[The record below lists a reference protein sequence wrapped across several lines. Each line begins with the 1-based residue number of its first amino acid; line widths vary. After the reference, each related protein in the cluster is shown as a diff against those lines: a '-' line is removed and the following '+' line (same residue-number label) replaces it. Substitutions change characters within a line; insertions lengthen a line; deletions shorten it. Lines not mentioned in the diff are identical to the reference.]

1 MTIPL
6 LPFINKLTDHLV
18 SIRSD
23 RWTSPHDPG
32 PKLMAGRERV
42 IENDSWHWEESPEG
56 PQGAITCLIPLQTNA
71 GTNPKTDTSRQN
83 LIRLPFL
90 FSPSKRCLV
99 TWQPWSYVLK
109 VLISLRTFTDGC
121 KMQGGCCLPHSPEPG
136 PAPTT
141 VESQESSAWD
151 LPQYCW
157 SRGQKEYHKLPPTM
171 SDRETREYFT
181 SSTCKTG
188 MARGSTNQ
196 ALWGVIS
203 FRYNI
208 G

>member
-42 IENDSWHWEESPEG
+42 IENDGWHWEESPEG
-56 PQGAITCLIPLQTNA
+56 PQGAITCLILLQINA

-90 FSPSKRCLV
+90 SSPSKLCPL
-99 TWQPWSYVLK
+99 TWQPWSFVT
-109 VLISLRTFTDGC
+109 IFFTSLRTSTDGC
-121 KMQGGCCLPHSPEPG
+121 KMQNEAAVFPTARSLAPLLTWWCHREAQPEIYLNTPGLGVEGRSNDTSFPLPWQIEKLMS
-136 PAPTT
+136 TLL
-141 VESQESSAWD
+141 
-151 LPQYCW
+151 LP
-157 SRGQKEYHKLPPTM
+157 L
-171 SDRETREYFT
+171 
-181 SSTCKTG
+181 
-188 MARGSTNQ
+188 ARQG
-196 ALWGVIS
+196 LLEVL
-203 FRYNI
+203 
-208 G
+208 

>member
-42 IENDSWHWEESPEG
+42 IENDGWHWEESPEG
-56 PQGAITCLIPLQTNA
+56 PQGAITCLIPLQINA

-90 FSPSKRCLV
+90 SSPSKSYPL
-99 TWQPWSYVLK
+99 TWQPWSSLAI
-109 VLISLRTFTDGC
+109 LLTSLRTSADGC
-121 KMQGGCCLPHSPEPG
+121 RLQSEADISHAARSLALLLMWQCHNKSRLRLTS
-136 PAPTT
+136 TLL
-141 VESQESSAWD
+141 D
-151 LPQYCW
+151 L
-157 SRGQKEYHKLPPTM
+157 E
-171 SDRETREYFT
+171 
-181 SSTCKTG
+181 
-188 MARGSTNQ
+188 
-196 ALWGVIS
+196 
-203 FRYNI
+203 
-208 G
+208 

>member
-42 IENDSWHWEESPEG
+42 IENDGWHWEESPEG
-56 PQGAITCLIPLQTNA
+56 PQGAITCLIPLQINA

-90 FSPSKRCLV
+90 SSPFKLCPL
-99 TWQPWSYVLK
+99 TWQPWSFVPILFT
-109 VLISLRTFTDGC
+109 SLRTSTDGC
-121 KMQGGCCLPHSPEPG
+121 KMQSEAAVFPTVRSLAPFLTWQCHREAQSQIYLNTAGLGVEGRSNDTNFPLPCQIEKLMS
-136 PAPTT
+136 TLL
-141 VESQESSAWD
+141 
-151 LPQYCW
+151 LP
-157 SRGQKEYHKLPPTM
+157 L
-171 SDRETREYFT
+171 
-181 SSTCKTG
+181 
-188 MARGSTNQ
+188 ARQGW
-196 ALWGVIS
+196 LEVL
-203 FRYNI
+203 
-208 G
+208 

>member
-42 IENDSWHWEESPEG
+42 IENDGWHWEESPEG
-56 PQGAITCLIPLQTNA
+56 PQGAITCLIPLQINA

-90 FSPSKRCLV
+90 SSPFKLCPL
-99 TWQPWSYVLK
+99 TWQPWFFVPILFT
-109 VLISLRTFTDGC
+109 SLRTSTDGC
-121 KMQGGCCLPHSPEPG
+121 KMQSEAAVFPTARSLAPFLTWQCHREAQSQIYLNTAGLGVEGRSNDTNFPLPCQIEKLMS
-136 PAPTT
+136 TLL
-141 VESQESSAWD
+141 
-151 LPQYCW
+151 LP
-157 SRGQKEYHKLPPTM
+157 L
-171 SDRETREYFT
+171 
-181 SSTCKTG
+181 
-188 MARGSTNQ
+188 ARQGW
-196 ALWGVIS
+196 LEVL
-203 FRYNI
+203 
-208 G
+208 

>member
-42 IENDSWHWEESPEG
+42 IENDGWHWEESPEG
-56 PQGAITCLIPLQTNA
+56 PQGAITCLIPLQINA

-90 FSPSKRCLV
+90 SSPSKLCPLA
-99 TWQPWSYVLK
+99 WQPWSFVPILFT
-109 VLISLRTFTDGC
+109 SRTSTDVC
-121 KMQGGCCLPHSPEPG
+121 KMQSEAAVFPTARS
-136 PAPTT
+136 PAPFLTWQCHREAQSQIYLNT
-141 VESQESSAWD
+141 AGLGVEGRSND
-151 LPQYCW
+151 TNFPLPCQI
-157 SRGQKEYHKLPPTM
+157 EKLM
-171 SDRETREYFT
+171 STLLLPL
-181 SSTCKTG
+181 
-188 MARGSTNQ
+188 ARQGW
-196 ALWGVIS
+196 LEVL
-203 FRYNI
+203 
-208 G
+208 

>member
-42 IENDSWHWEESPEG
+42 IENDGWHWEESPEG
-56 PQGAITCLIPLQTNA
+56 PQGAITCLIPLQINA

-90 FSPSKRCLV
+90 SSPSKLCPL
-99 TWQPWSYVLK
+99 TWQPWSFMPALFM
-109 VLISLRTFTDGC
+109 SLRTPTDGC
-121 KMQGGCCLPHSPEPG
+121 KMQGEAAVFPTARSLAPLLTWQCHREAQPEIYLNTAGLGVEGRSNDTSFPLPCQIE
-136 PAPTT
+136 
-141 VESQESSAWD
+141 
-151 LPQYCW
+151 
-157 SRGQKEYHKLPPTM
+157 KLM
-171 SDRETREYFT
+171 STLLFPL
-181 SSTCKTG
+181 
-188 MARGSTNQ
+188 ARQGW
-196 ALWGVIS
+196 LEVL
-203 FRYNI
+203 
-208 G
+208 